1 MAHFHLVSTS
11 AVLVWSWYGGLSEEK
26 SFETQ
31 TLLAGV
37 GVISMQKKKKMHLL
51 VMGEIPADLI

>member
-1 MAHFHLVSTS
+1 MNGSLAPRFHQCS
-11 AVLVWSWYGGLSEEK
+11 AGVELVWGAFSGKK

-37 GVISMQKKKKMHLL
+37 GVISMQRNK
-51 VMGEIPADLI
+51 

>member
-1 MAHFHLVSTS
+1 M
-11 AVLVWSWYGGLSEEK
+11 GGFLRKK

-37 GVISMQKKKKMHLL
+37 GVISMPKKNKKIKMHLL